1 MKNLFLAVAIF
12 AMPLNCVFA
21 ADSNFPQP
29 SKDLLG
35 LSKAGK
41 SGTLIEPVQ
50 DNCSGSG
57 CAKPS
62 TPPALTGRLRAAAS
76 RALIEG

>member
-1 MKNLFLAVAIF
+1 MKNLFSAVAIF
-12 AMPLNCVFA
+12 AMPLSCVFA
-21 ADSNFPQP
+21 ADSNFLQP

-50 DNCSGSG
+50 DYCSGSG
-57 CAKPS
+57 CARPG
-62 TPPALTGRLRAAAS
+62 TPPGLTGRLHGRFPS
-76 RALIEG
+76 TY